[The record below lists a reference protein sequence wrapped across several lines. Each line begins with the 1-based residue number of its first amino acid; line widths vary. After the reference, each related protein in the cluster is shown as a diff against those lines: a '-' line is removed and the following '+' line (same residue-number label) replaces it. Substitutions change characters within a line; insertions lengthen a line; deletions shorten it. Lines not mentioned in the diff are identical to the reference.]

1 MDEKEMNG
9 TPADESADLA
19 LDDSLELAD
28 ETGDGTDGT
37 DEEIEISEES
47 EATADDGKDEEEDP
61 GDDAEDD
68 FDLEEAL
75 KAAFAEGSEDENGD
89 ETGGDTAGDEKPDEK
104 SEKNKGG
111 DSPEADVGNQAKST
125 EKNPAKLEKKEESE
139 DARELR
145 ELKAKYDKLER
156 RSKDALK
163 SLGIDETDAVK
174 GLERLAQEQSDMNEK
189 EYSKELERRDA
200 EEDERRKTESER
212 AANERAGIIA
222 RIEAKKKADLEAIH
236 TAYPASR
243 KYERLDDIPGFERF
257 KVLRDAGVVPED
269 AYAVVDPAGAN
280 EFPVETLHRKM
291 LSDSKSHLKSV
302 GGKSA
307 GSAIS
312 IPRSEYKIIKSML
325 GDDVSDTEIAKYYK
339 KVKGK

>member
-1 MDEKEMNG
+1 MDEKEVVIESEEAELEDDG
-9 TPADESADLA
+9 SLDLSGDEEDTDGA
-19 LDDSLELAD
+19 LDDGAADGDDENADGDGESDEGGDGKEDEEFDFEAELAKAF
-28 ETGDGTDGT
+28 T
-37 DEEIEISEES
+37 DEEDEDEES
-47 EATADDGKDEEEDP
+47 EGKSDDGNGDSADGDDGKKTDADADAVPEEPKKDEE
-61 GDDAEDD
+61 
-68 FDLEEAL
+68 
-75 KAAFAEGSEDENGD
+75 
-89 ETGGDTAGDEKPDEK
+89 
-104 SEKNKGG
+104 
-111 DSPEADVGNQAKST
+111 SPE
-125 EKNPAKLEKKEESE
+125 
-139 DARELR
+139 ARELR

-236 TAYPASR
+236 TVYPASR

-257 KVLRDAGVVPED
+257 KVLRDAGVIPED

-280 EFPVETLHRKM
+280 EFPVEALHRKM